1 MFPHSMDNSSGPS
14 VLPTL
19 LLPQQNKSYPKT
31 SIPPAGCEMAES
43 PIGPS
48 TSRNHTVLQYELRP
62 GEIAAASMV
71 LGVLWLVSVFGN
83 SLVCLVIHRS
93 RRTQSTTNYF
103 VVSMACADL
112 LISVA
117 SVPFVLL
124 QFIWG
129 RWALGN
135 VMCKLVRYVQYL
147 TPGVQ
152 IYVLLSIC
160 VDRFYTIV
168 YPLSFKVSREKAKK
182 MILASWLFDAVFA
195 SPAFFFYGSNS
206 DDHCNFFLPSSWEGA
221 VYSIIHLLVVFL
233 IPSMLIIL
241 FYQKVIKYIW
251 RIGTDGMTVRRTMN
265 IVPRTKVKTI
275 KMFLML
281 NSVFLLSWLPFYVVQ
296 LWHPQETDYRK
307 SSLVFLAITWIS
319 FSSSASKPTLYSVY
333 NANFRRGMKET
344 CCMSAMKCYR
354 SNAYTITTSSRIA
367 KKNHVGI
374 AEIPAPAKTVTKDS
388 IYDAFNR
395 EAKEKKLAW
404 PIQSNPPNTFV

>member
-1 MFPHSMDNSSGPS
+1 
-14 VLPTL
+14 
-19 LLPQQNKSYPKT
+19 
-31 SIPPAGCEMAES
+31 
-43 PIGPS
+43 
-48 TSRNHTVLQYELRP
+48 
-62 GEIAAASMV
+62 
-71 LGVLWLVSVFGN
+71 
-83 SLVCLVIHRS
+83 
-93 RRTQSTTNYF
+93 
-103 VVSMACADL
+103 
-112 LISVA
+112 
-117 SVPFVLL
+117 
-124 QFIWG
+124 
-129 RWALGN
+129 
-135 VMCKLVRYVQYL
+135 
-147 TPGVQ
+147 
-152 IYVLLSIC
+152 
-160 VDRFYTIV
+160 
-168 YPLSFKVSREKAKK
+168 SREKAKK

-221 VYSIIHLLVVFL
+221 IYSIIHLLVVFL
-233 IPSMLIIL
+233 IPSVLIIL